1 MARITKAEKERRVT
15 EVARFLLQGVGRAQI
30 LQYASNNGWKLTD
43 RAVDNYI
50 AAATEQIK
58 AKADT
63 DREYEIA
70 LAKERYEFL
79 LTKNLAKSDYREA
92 RQVVKARAEL
102 LGIEM
107 PKQVDLT
114 SDGEKVEIVFNWKD
128 ANDND

>member
-15 EVARFLLQGVGRAQI
+15 EVARFLLQGVGRAKI
-30 LQYASNNGWKLTD
+30 LEYARGTWGTS
-43 RAVDNYI
+43 RAQTDNYI
-50 AAATEQIK
+50 AAATEEIK